1 MIGRTIA
8 HYEITG
14 KLGEGA
20 MGEVY
25 RATDSRLKRDVAI
38 KLLSS
43 RLAAD
48 PELVARL
55 RREAEVLASLNHTN
69 IGQIYGI
76 EPSGDSLALVLELV
90 EGQTLDERLKEG
102 PLPLE
107 RALKVAQQIAAA
119 LETAHEA
126 GIIHRDLKPAN
137 VKRTPDGDVKVLDFG
152 LAKGT
157 QLNLN
162 HTDLTAD
169 GAVIGTPAYMSPEQV
184 AGKPLDRRTDI
195 WSFGCVFYEMLTGS
209 KAFGGDS
216 VGSLFAAIATE
227 PPDLEQVAKAP
238 RPVRNLIER
247 CLRKD
252 PRSRLRDIGDARVE
266 LEELLAG
273 GAEPEP
279 AATPMRKRPTVV
291 VTALA
296 VAGVLAAIAL
306 LRPPPVAEPSQP
318 AITQYS
324 IALFHPSGALHLDSP
339 SGSAPPLAVSHDGRK
354 VVFAAMSADG
364 VRRIYLRTAESALLR
379 PLPGTE
385 AAEAPFFSPD
395 GKEVGFLRTGGDG
408 IHRISLSD
416 GTVRKIAE
424 TLVVRG
430 ASWGRDDTIVFA
442 HSDLGLRRVSAS
454 GGEVTDLTTVAADE
468 HHHRWP
474 QLLPDGKQVVFTAL
488 MRDGRLEPRVLSL
501 ESGEVVALGVQ
512 GSYARYLPGGFLVYT
527 KEHQAWAV
535 RFDLEANKKVGEPAR
550 VARPIHVSELGNP
563 HLAISES
570 GVL

>member
-252 PRSRLRDIGDARVE
+252 P
-266 LEELLAG
+266 
-273 GAEPEP
+273 
-279 AATPMRKRPTVV
+279 
-291 VTALA
+291 
-296 VAGVLAAIAL
+296 
-306 LRPPPVAEPSQP
+306 
-318 AITQYS
+318 
-324 IALFHPSGALHLDSP
+324 
-339 SGSAPPLAVSHDGRK
+339 
-354 VVFAAMSADG
+354 
-364 VRRIYLRTAESALLR
+364 
-379 PLPGTE
+379 
-385 AAEAPFFSPD
+385 
-395 GKEVGFLRTGGDG
+395 
-408 IHRISLSD
+408 
-416 GTVRKIAE
+416 
-424 TLVVRG
+424 
-430 ASWGRDDTIVFA
+430 
-442 HSDLGLRRVSAS
+442 
-454 GGEVTDLTTVAADE
+454 
-468 HHHRWP
+468 
-474 QLLPDGKQVVFTAL
+474 
-488 MRDGRLEPRVLSL
+488 
-501 ESGEVVALGVQ
+501 
-512 GSYARYLPGGFLVYT
+512 
-527 KEHQAWAV
+527 
-535 RFDLEANKKVGEPAR
+535 
-550 VARPIHVSELGNP
+550 
-563 HLAISES
+563 
-570 GVL
+570 